1 MTVSRGERPPS
12 RLAVQVEGT
21 TFIVEVEE
29 LSAGVLQV
37 HVDGRRV
44 DVDGRLPP
52 SGTGSLLLDGVSY
65 LVDLGDG
72 VGETVVVDGEAFRV
86 QVEDRPGRRPGVAP
100 EGGAGAGQRL
110 VAPMPGKVVA
120 VLVEV
125 GQRVER
131 GTGLLVLEA
140 MKMENE
146 FPATGGGVV
155 KEIHVAPG
163 QAVNAGDL
171 LVVIA

>member
-1 MTVSRGERPPS
+1 VTVSRGGRPPS
-12 RLAVQVEGT
+12 RLAVRVEGT

-29 LSAGVLQV
+29 LPAGVLQV

-86 QVEDRPGRRPGVAP
+86 QIEDRPGRRPGVAL
-100 EGGAGAGQRL
+100 EGSAGAGQRL

-120 VLVEV
+120 LLVEV